1 MELLKLTQEIFK
13 LNADWNLIISL
24 IKATQI
30 KNYTQEEFVVRVDKI
45 IKEAFDG
52 KDTNAR

>member
-1 MELLKLTQEIFK
+1 MKLLKLTQEIFK
-13 LNADWNLIISL
+13 LNSDWNLIISL

-45 IKEAFDG
+45 IKEAFNG
-52 KDTNAR
+52 EDTNAR